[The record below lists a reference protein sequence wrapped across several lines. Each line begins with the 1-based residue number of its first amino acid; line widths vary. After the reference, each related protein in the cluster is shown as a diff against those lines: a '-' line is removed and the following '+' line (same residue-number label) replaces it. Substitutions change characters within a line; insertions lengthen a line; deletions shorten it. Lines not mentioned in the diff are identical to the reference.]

1 MATDMRFETT
11 GPAGRILLE
20 HATVD
25 AILNTWRDSLHSDF
39 DGYRNHVYRVLNFC
53 LMLQEVDETSLEKL
67 AIAGAF
73 HDIGIWTS
81 RTFDYLAP
89 SCRLAMEYLSKHG
102 LEEWA
107 EEIETIIELHHKIS
121 SAQEESPLA
130 ELFRRADNVDVS
142 LGMRRHE
149 LSRESIGAVQR
160 VFPDQGFHM
169 RLAILALKRLV
180 THPLNPLPMVKA

>member
-1 MATDMRFETT
+1 MATDMRFETIE
-11 GPAGRILLE
+11 PAGRILVK

-25 AILNTWRDSLHSDF
+25 AILETWRESLKTDF

-53 LMLQEVDETSLEKL
+53 LMLQEVDETGLEKL

-107 EEIETIIELHHKIS
+107 EEIETIIELHHKMS

-142 LGMRRHE
+142 LGMRRHD
-149 LSRESIGAVQR
+149 LSRDAVSAVQR
-160 VFPDQGFHM
+160 AFPDQGFHM
-169 RLAILALKRLV
+169 RLALLALKRLI